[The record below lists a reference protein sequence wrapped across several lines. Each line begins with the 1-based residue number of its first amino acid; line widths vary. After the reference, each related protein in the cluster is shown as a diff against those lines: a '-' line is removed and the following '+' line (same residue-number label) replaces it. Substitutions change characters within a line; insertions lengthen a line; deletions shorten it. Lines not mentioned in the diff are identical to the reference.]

1 MLILYLLILNI
12 LNVGIFILVILYN
25 IFMNVNILIYI
36 IISPQAQ
43 SIPQSYYWSMTTV
56 SNMAT
61 TNLIEILDSNQI
73 LNYLTLIIF
82 LNLSI
87 SMINVLVV
95 QDRRYDIMLKIY
107 FVIFINYLFYSI
119 SHQILQIIPL
129 SFYFYLM
136 YQ

>member
-1 MLILYLLILNI
+1 MIILYLLILNI

-25 IFMNVNILIYI
+25 IFMNVNILIYAT
-36 IISPQAQ
+36 ISPQAQ
-43 SIPQSYYWSMTTV
+43 SIPQSYYWSMTTA

-61 TNLIEILDSNQI
+61 TTLIEILDSNQI

-87 SMINVLVV
+87 SMINVLVGLGH
-95 QDRRYDIMLKIY
+95 RYDIMLKIY

-119 SHQILQIIPL
+119 FNQILQIIPL

-136 YQ
+136 YL

>member
-1 MLILYLLILNI
+1 MIILYLLKLNI

-25 IFMNVNILIYI
+25 IFMNVNKLIYI

-87 SMINVLVV
+87 SMINVLVGLGH
-95 QDRRYDIMLKIY
+95 RYDIMLKIY

-119 SHQILQIIPL
+119 SHQILQIKPL

>member
-1 MLILYLLILNI
+1 MIILYLLKLNI

-25 IFMNVNILIYI
+25 IFMNVNKLIYI

-43 SIPQSYYWSMTTV
+43 SIRQSYYQSMITV
-56 SNMAT
+56 SNMVT
-61 TNLIEILDSNQI
+61 TTLIEILDSNQI

-136 YQ
+136 YL

>member
-87 SMINVLVV
+87 SMINVLVGLGH
-95 QDRRYDIMLKIY
+95 RYDIMLKIY

-119 SHQILQIIPL
+119 SHQILQIKPL

>member
-1 MLILYLLILNI
+1 MIILYLLILNI
-12 LNVGIFILVILYN
+12 LNVGRFILVILYN
-25 IFMNVNILIYI
+25 IFMNVNILRYI

-119 SHQILQIIPL
+119 FNQILQIIPL

-136 YQ
+136 YL

>member
-136 YQ
+136 YL

>member
-43 SIPQSYYWSMTTV
+43 SIPQSYYQSMTTA

-61 TNLIEILDSNQI
+61 TTLIEILDSNQI